1 MELLFIDALSASF
14 DMAHVYRHCGI
25 SLALWVLVILASLID
40 LWDGVHT
47 ARVLKQRVHSHKLR
61 VTIAKLGEYWRIM
74 LLGFV
79 ADTIG
84 VLFPFYALPYL
95 SILICLGIIAIEIKS
110 VFEHAEK
117 RKSKTAELP
126 SIVQSIVECVS
137 ERDAESVLKRI
148 IDELDDYRRN
158 ETNK

>member
-1 MELLFIDALSASF
+1 MLLFITTMAESF

-47 ARVLKQRVHSHKLR
+47 ARVLKHRVHSHKLR
-61 VTIAKLGEYWRIM
+61 ATIAKLGEYWRIM

-84 VLFPFYALPYL
+84 VLFPFYNLPYL
-95 SILICLGIIAIEIKS
+95 SILICLGIIAIEMKS
-110 VFEHAEK
+110 VWEHARK

-126 SIVQSIVECVS
+126 SIMQSIVECVS
-137 ERDAESVLKRI
+137 EKDAESVIKRI
-148 IDELDDYRRN
+148 IQELDDYKRN